1 MTQSS
6 GTIGATFLIYIGV
19 MLAIGWL
26 AYRRTGDLADYIL
39 GGRKLGSW
47 VTALSAGASDM
58 SGWLLLGLPG
68 YAYVAGLEAGWI
80 ALGLLVGTY
89 FNWRMMARRLRCYTE
104 IAGNSLT
111 IPDFLEQRFRDQRHL
126 LRIIAAFFIL
136 LFFLFYTSSGLVAGA
151 KLFNAV
157 FGWPYQWAIIAGA
170 AAILVY
176 TFIGGFMAVSWTDML
191 QGLLMALALVVV
203 PLVAIGHVNGEG
215 GAANAIGTS
224 HPELLDPFTSANGE
238 SLGILAIISL
248 LGWGLG
254 YFGQPHILARF
265 KAIRNISALDNAR
278 RIAMVWVTVSML
290 GALATGMVGV
300 AYLSQP
306 LTGADTEKVFIVM
319 VNTLFH
325 PLVAGVLLAAI
336 LAAIMSTADSQ
347 LLVSA
352 SVLTDDFY
360 RALVRPGASQ
370 RELLWVG
377 RGAVL
382 VIAVAA
388 TALAWDPGRKVL
400 DLVAYAWAGFGAAF
414 GPTLLLA
421 LFWPRMTRNGALAG
435 MVVGGATVVVWKQF
449 SGGLFDLYEIV
460 PGFMLSLIAIVVM
473 SLIDRRPAPEIAE
486 EFNKVRQKLTTTD
499 TE

>member
-203 PLVAIGHVNGEG
+203 PLVAIGHANGEG
-215 GAANAIGTS
+215 GAATAIGTS

-435 MVVGGATVVVWKQF
+435 MVAGGATVVVWKQF

-486 EFNKVRQKLTTTD
+486 EFNKVRQKLTTID